1 MCDVGAAHIAV
12 IQRSRVQL
20 PPGVIRGATSI
31 KIMLIASL
39 AQMVEHLLC
48 KVGLAEGTGFD
59 PQRRQAFLSI
69 FEILKRIC

>member
-1 MCDVGAAHIAV
+1 M
-12 IQRSRVQL
+12 
-20 PPGVIRGATSI
+20 
-31 KIMLIASL
+31 IMLVASL

-69 FEILKRIC
+69 LKSSKESGEYR